1 MSETVAPFSEAQAM
15 TPNASGMPSA
25 GSILR
30 MAREAQGLHI
40 DTLAVA
46 MKIPVKKLEALEAD
60 RYDLLPD
67 TVFARA
73 LASSI
78 CRTLKI
84 DPTPVL
90 ERLPS
95 NVVPRLKTDESGI
108 NTPFRVPS
116 GGVGGAYLDHLSKP
130 VVLAVLA
137 LLVGVLVITFFPVG
151 SLTEIF
157 GEGSTSDGTSV
168 TSVVTQPPSL
178 ESRNDQMGDAVPTL
192 NSSLS
197 ISIPNEP
204 VAAAAGSVTI
214 NDSVAAPQLVTEK
227 VPEAAAIT
235 DVISFKA
242 KGTSWVEVVDAK
254 GVTQLNKTL
263 RDGDVAS
270 ASGAVP
276 LNVVVGHAENTEV
289 QLRGKPFDLTKVSKN
304 NVARFE
310 VK

>member
-1 MSETVAPFSEAQAM
+1 MSEIVFPVSEEQAI
-15 TPNASGMPSA
+15 TQSTSGMPSA
-25 GSILR
+25 GAILR
-30 MAREAQGLHI
+30 MAREAQGIHI

-84 DPTPVL
+84 NPTPVL

-95 NVVPRLKTDESGI
+95 NIAPRLKTDESGI
-108 NTPFRVPS
+108 NTPFRVPTD
-116 GGVGGAYLDHLSKP
+116 GVGGAYLDHLSKP

-157 GEGSTSDGTSV
+157 GEGKSDGTSV
-168 TSVVTQPPSL
+168 TSVITQPPTL
-178 ESRNDQMGDAVPTL
+178 ESRTDQIGEAVPAL
-192 NSSLS
+192 NSSLP
-197 ISIPNEP
+197 ISIPIEP
-204 VAAAAGSVTI
+204 VPAT
-214 NDSVAAPQLVTEK
+214 QLVAEK
-227 VPEAAAIT
+227 VPEAAVIT
-235 DVISFKA
+235 DLISFKA

-263 RDGDVAS
+263 RDGEVAS
-270 ASGAVP
+270 ASGTVP
-276 LNVVVGHAENTEV
+276 LNVVVGHTENTEV
-289 QLRGKPFDLTKVSKN
+289 QLRGKPFDLAKVSKN

>member
-1 MSETVAPFSEAQAM
+1 MSEIVSPVSDEQAM
-15 TPNASGMPSA
+15 TQNTSGMPSA
-25 GSILR
+25 GAILR
-30 MAREAQGLHI
+30 MAREAQGIHI

-60 RYDLLPD
+60 QYELLPD

-73 LASSI
+73 MASSI

-95 NVVPRLKTDESGI
+95 NVAPQLKTDESGI
-108 NTPFRVPS
+108 NTPFRVATE
-116 GGVGGAYLDHLSKP
+116 GVGGAYLDHLSKP

-137 LLVGVLVITFFPVG
+137 LLVGVLVITVFPVG
-151 SLTEIF
+151 SLTDSF
-157 GEGSTSDGTSV
+157 GQGQSDGTSV
-168 TSVVTQPPSL
+168 TSLVTQSPTL
-178 ESRNDQMGDAVPTL
+178 EGRNDQMGDAVPPL
-192 NSSLS
+192 NSSLPN
-197 ISIPNEP
+197 SIPVEP
-204 VAAAAGSVTI
+204 VAATPL
-214 NDSVAAPQLVTEK
+214 VAEQ
-227 VPEAAAIT
+227 VPEAATIT
-235 DVISFKA
+235 ELISFKA

-263 RDGDVAS
+263 REGEVVS
-270 ASGAVP
+270 VSGTVP
-276 LNVVVGHAENTEV
+276 LNVVVGHTENTEV
-289 QLRGKPFDLTKVSKN
+289 QLRGKPFDLAKVSKN

>member
-1 MSETVAPFSEAQAM
+1 MSEIVSPVSDEQAM
-15 TPNASGMPSA
+15 TQNTSGMPSA
-25 GSILR
+25 GAILR
-30 MAREAQGLHI
+30 MAREAQGIHI

-60 RYDLLPD
+60 QYELLPD

-73 LASSI
+73 MASSI

-95 NVVPRLKTDESGI
+95 NVAPQLKTDESGI
-108 NTPFRVPS
+108 NTPFRVATE
-116 GGVGGAYLDHLSKP
+116 GVGGAYLDHLSKP

-151 SLTEIF
+151 SLTDSF
-157 GEGSTSDGTSV
+157 GQGQSDGTSV
-168 TSVVTQPPSL
+168 TSLVTQSPTL
-178 ESRNDQMGDAVPTL
+178 EGRNDQMGDAVPPL
-192 NSSLS
+192 NSSLPN
-197 ISIPNEP
+197 SIPVEP
-204 VAAAAGSVTI
+204 VAATPL
-214 NDSVAAPQLVTEK
+214 VAEQ
-227 VPEAAAIT
+227 VPEAATIT
-235 DVISFKA
+235 ELISFKA

-263 RDGDVAS
+263 REGEVVS
-270 ASGAVP
+270 VSGTVP
-276 LNVVVGHAENTEV
+276 LNVVVGHTENTEV
-289 QLRGKPFDLTKVSKN
+289 QLRGKPFDLAKVSKN

>member
-1 MSETVAPFSEAQAM
+1 MSEIVSPVSEEQAM
-15 TPNASGMPSA
+15 SPNTSGMPSA
-25 GSILR
+25 GAILQ
-30 MAREAQGLHI
+30 MAREAQGIHI

-95 NVVPRLKTDESGI
+95 NIAPRLKTDESGI
-108 NTPFRVPS
+108 NTPFRVATE
-116 GGVGGAYLDHLSKP
+116 GVGGAYLEHLSKP

-137 LLVGVLVITFFPVG
+137 LLVGVLVITFFPAE
-151 SLTEIF
+151 SLTKIF
-157 GEGSTSDGTSV
+157 GEGKSNGTSV
-168 TSVVTQPPSL
+168 ASVVTQAPTL
-178 ESRNDQMGDAVPTL
+178 ESRNDQAGDAVPAL

-197 ISIPNEP
+197 MSIPIEP
-204 VAAAAGSVTI
+204 VVAAAGPVTT
-214 NDSVAAPQLVTEK
+214 NDSVAATQLVAEK

-270 ASGAVP
+270 ASGTVP
-276 LNVVVGHAENTEV
+276 LRVVVGHAENTEV
-289 QLRGKPFDLTKVSKN
+289 QLRGKPFDLATVSKN

>member
-1 MSETVAPFSEAQAM
+1 MSEIVSPVSEEQAM
-15 TPNASGMPSA
+15 TQNTSGMPSA
-25 GSILR
+25 GAILR
-30 MAREAQGLHI
+30 MAREAQGIHI

-60 RYDLLPD
+60 RYELLPD

-95 NVVPRLKTDESGI
+95 NIAPRLKTDESGI
-108 NTPFRVPS
+108 NTPFRVAA
-116 GGVGGAYLDHLSKP
+116 GGVVGGAYLHHLSKP

-151 SLTEIF
+151 SLTDTF
-157 GEGSTSDGTSV
+157 GQGQSDGTSV
-168 TSVVTQPPSL
+168 TSLVTQPPTL
-178 ESRNDQMGDAVPTL
+178 ESRNDQMGDAVPPL
-192 NSSLS
+192 NSSLP
-197 ISIPNEP
+197 ISIPVEP
-204 VAAAAGSVTI
+204 V
-214 NDSVAAPQLVTEK
+214 VATPLVAEQ

-235 DVISFKA
+235 DLINFKA

-276 LNVVVGHAENTEV
+276 LHVVVGHTENTEV
-289 QLRGKPFDLTKVSKN
+289 QLRGKPFDLAKVSKN

>member
-1 MSETVAPFSEAQAM
+1 MSEIVSPVSEEQAM
-15 TPNASGMPSA
+15 TQNTSGMPSA
-25 GSILR
+25 GAILR
-30 MAREAQGLHI
+30 MAREAQGIHI
-40 DTLAVA
+40 DTLAVS

-95 NVVPRLKTDESGI
+95 NIAPRLKTDESGI
-108 NTPFRVPS
+108 NTPFRVATE
-116 GGVGGAYLDHLSKP
+116 GVGGAYLDHLSKP

-151 SLTEIF
+151 SLTDNF
-157 GEGSTSDGTSV
+157 GQGQSDGTSV
-168 TSVVTQPPSL
+168 TSLVTQPPSL
-178 ESRNDQMGDAVPTL
+178 ESRNDQMGDAVPPL
-192 NSSLS
+192 NSSLP
-197 ISIPNEP
+197 ISIPIEP
-204 VAAAAGSVTI
+204 VAATPL
-214 NDSVAAPQLVTEK
+214 VAEQ
-227 VPEAAAIT
+227 VPEAATIT
-235 DVISFKA
+235 ELISFKA

-263 RDGDVAS
+263 REGDVAS
-270 ASGAVP
+270 VSGTVP
-276 LNVVVGHAENTEV
+276 LNVVVGHTENTEV
-289 QLRGKPFDLTKVSKN
+289 QLRGQPFDLVKVSKN

>member
-1 MSETVAPFSEAQAM
+1 MSEIDFP
-15 TPNASGMPSA
+15 ASQESALPANTSAMPSA
-25 GSILR
+25 GTILR
-30 MAREAQGLHI
+30 LAREGQGIHI

-46 MKIPVKKLEALEAD
+46 MKIPVKKLEALEGD

-84 DPTPVL
+84 DPAPVL

-95 NVVPRLKTDESGI
+95 NIAPRLKTDESGI
-108 NTPFRVPS
+108 NTPFRVATQEA
-116 GGVGGAYLDHLSKP
+116 GGAYLEHLSKP

-137 LLVGVLVITFFPVG
+137 LLVGALVIIFLPVG
-151 SLTEIF
+151 SLTEFF
-157 GEGSTSDGTSV
+157 GGVKSDGTSV
-168 TSVVTQPPSL
+168 TSEVSTTSTLQSPTEQL
-178 ESRNDQMGDAVPTL
+178 GDAVPTL

-197 ISIPNEP
+197 ISVPPEP
-204 VAAAAGSVTI
+204 LPAATEAAATL
-214 NDSVAAPQLVTEK
+214 DSIAATPLVAEK
-227 VPEAAAIT
+227 VPVTAVIT
-235 DVISFKA
+235 GLISFKA
-242 KGTSWVEVVDAK
+242 KGASWVEVVDAK

-263 RDGDVAS
+263 GDGEVAS
-270 ASGAVP
+270 ASGTLP
-276 LNVVVGHAENTEV
+276 LKVVVGHTENTEV
-289 QLRGKPFDLTKVSKN
+289 QLRGEPFDLAKVSKN

>member
-1 MSETVAPFSEAQAM
+1 MSELESPVGEEQVLNQNTFA
-15 TPNASGMPSA
+15 MPSA
-25 GSILR
+25 GAMLR

-46 MKIPVKKLEALEAD
+46 MKIPVKKLEALETD

-95 NVVPRLKTDESGI
+95 NIAPRLKSTESGI
-108 NTPFRVPS
+108 NTPFRVATE
-116 GGVGGAYLDHLSKP
+116 GVGGAYFEHLSKP

-151 SLTEIF
+151 SLTEVFDEIK
-157 GEGSTSDGTSV
+157 SDGTSV
-168 TSVVTQPPSL
+168 TSVASQTQTL
-178 ESRNDQMGDAVPTL
+178 EIRPDQMGDAAPAL
-192 NSSLS
+192 SSS
-197 ISIPNEP
+197 MTISIPPEP
-204 VAAAAGSVTI
+204 ATVAGGVAEAVNLAAATQL
-214 NDSVAAPQLVTEK
+214 AAEK
-227 VPEAAAIT
+227 APEAAVIT
-235 DVISFKA
+235 DLISFKIN
-242 KGTSWVEVVDAK
+242 GSSWVEVVDAK
-254 GVTQLNKTL
+254 GVIQLSATL
-263 RDGDVAS
+263 RDGEVAS
-270 ASGAVP
+270 ANGVVP
-276 LNVVVGHAENTEV
+276 LAVIVGRADSTEV
-289 QLRGKPFDLTKVSKN
+289 QLRGKPFDLSAVTKN

>member
-1 MSETVAPFSEAQAM
+1 MSEILSPVSEGQAM
-15 TPNASGMPSA
+15 SQNTTGKASA
-25 GSILR
+25 GALLR
-30 MAREAQGLHI
+30 MAREAQGIHI

-46 MKIPVKKLEALEAD
+46 MKIPVKKLEALETD

-90 ERLPS
+90 EKLPS
-95 NVVPRLKTDESGI
+95 NIAPRLKTDGSRI
-108 NTPFRVPS
+108 NTPFRVAHQ
-116 GGVGGAYLDHLSKP
+116 GVGGAYLEHLSKP

-151 SLTEIF
+151 QLNEIF
-157 GEGSTSDGTSV
+157 GEGKSDGTSV
-168 TSVVTQPPSL
+168 TFVATQPPIL
-178 ESRNDQMGDAVPTL
+178 ESRNDQMGDVVPAL

-197 ISIPNEP
+197 ISIPIEP
-204 VAAAAGSVTI
+204 VAATPL
-214 NDSVAAPQLVTEK
+214 VAEK
-227 VPEAAAIT
+227 VPEAAPTT
-235 DVISFKA
+235 DLISFKA

-263 RDGDVAS
+263 RDGEVAS
-270 ASGAVP
+270 ASGTVP
-276 LNVVVGHAENTEV
+276 LNVVVGHIENTEV
-289 QLRGKPFDLTKVSKN
+289 HLRGKPFDLTKVSKN